1 MGRQQKGEESSDADC
16 QRLKPGLIRDGRE
29 YTPDPLGLF
38 YRRRPNLSMSFGPT
52 ERCLF
57 CKSQYYVDKLRD
69 HVAVCSMK
77 PRNLTVR
84 RTVRIALEAN
94 PAASTN
100 RALLVRLVWQI
111 RDAYP
116 TDNPMERLTDP
127 ERIIRE
133 LRRLRRCPSYAG
145 LPEAADSPF

>member
-1 MGRQQKGEESSDADC
+1 MSS
-16 QRLKPGLIRDGRE
+16 
-29 YTPDPLGLF
+29 
-38 YRRRPNLSMSFGPT
+38 SFGPT

-57 CKSQYYVDKLRD
+57 CKSRYYADKLRD

-84 RTVRIALEAN
+84 RTVRIALEAS

-111 RDAYP
+111 RDGYLTNHP
-116 TDNPMERLTDP
+116 LGRLTDP
-127 ERIIRE
+127 ECVMRE
-133 LRRLRRCPSYAG
+133 LRRLRNASVWPSR
-145 LPEAADSPF
+145 SR

>member
-1 MGRQQKGEESSDADC
+1 MSS
-16 QRLKPGLIRDGRE
+16 
-29 YTPDPLGLF
+29 
-38 YRRRPNLSMSFGPT
+38 SFGPT

-57 CKSQYYVDKLRD
+57 CRSRYYVDKLRD

-84 RTVRIALEAN
+84 RTVKIALEAN

-111 RDAYP
+111 RDGYLTNHP
-116 TDNPMERLTDP
+116 LVRLTDP
-127 ERIIRE
+127 ERAMRE
-133 LRRLRRCPSYAG
+133 LRRLKKAPVRLSRS
-145 LPEAADSPF
+145 S